1 MQAGTIAL
9 ILNIVFVVILILGF
23 LLGMWRGVKKAS
35 INLVFS
41 LVGVIVAFFCCGA
54 ITGAVMNISVTVN
67 GEPSTIGGFLASLF
81 NGNADIQHLIEAN
94 PNIEKLIA
102 NLPYAIC
109 NVIVFIVFALAV
121 EFVMYILYKIF
132 SAIFVKKKDKE
143 GNKLPKRRIAGGV
156 VGVIKTAAVGLLM
169 MMPLVSLI
177 GTASDLT
184 NTSNDI
190 YAEQVEQNNSANGLL
205 GGVMPN
211 EALQVI
217 DGLNTSA
224 FGVIGN
230 MFGLDNVMFDYLS
243 SFKLDDETV
252 YIRQEIANYNDV
264 YSTAM
269 QLKLIFEGKTDKKFT
284 NINFDKLDLTIN
296 NLLTSPVYSK
306 VVSGVLDSLI
316 VNYDE
321 YSFINAENLGDFYPI
336 FQNVSSAVATYA
348 EGAGEYLA
356 HDLRNIYGAYKELAK
371 SGALD
376 KAIGGKNVEEIL
388 STISSEYPE
397 SLSKGIYN
405 LLTTNIVKDST
416 ASVVDLLVSKII
428 DEADKV
434 SVNGRELTDEDFKEL
449 SNSITNVVKNY
460 SEIAKNVDLISLMD
474 DPLALLSEES
484 DIEIVKTF
492 SSLGSLIDDVRGIKI
507 FQTSDGKSVMDK
519 LLTGNGFELPT
530 EEVVDKEGNSV
541 SITNYTELMNFIS
554 PSLQSLKDIKVYNLL
569 KAETVQTSDILIT
582 FANAAKTDNDILS
595 DIILPLYQVEPT
607 KTLLISELLNTLDK
621 SIINFEKLETYDDW
635 KSDLGYISEFL
646 VTLNKGSVNG
656 KTYLQVM
663 FEKSANTLLTNL
675 GEDITVTD
683 IMKPM
688 LYAKS
693 TNGLMQDLFNSFEE
707 VFNSLVFGE
716 GSSSSLKFDFTKV
729 TLVEGDKEDQNA
741 EICKVFETF
750 VNFLSDYENG
760 AKNIEDLDKIKL
772 GKFLDAMKE
781 NAYRETLSDGVK
793 TKTGL
798 FKVGFV
804 NLIEKVKESYK
815 ELATITDYAH
825 TDFTQL
831 FTELANAS
839 QGA

>member
-109 NVIVFIVFALAV
+109 NVIVFIAFALAV

-321 YSFINAENLGDFYPI
+321 YSFINTENLGDFYPI

-397 SLSKGIYN
+397 NLSKGIYN

-449 SNSITNVVKNY
+449 SNSITNVIKNY

-474 DPLALLSEES
+474 NPLALLSEES

-607 KTLLISELLNTLDK
+607 KALFISELLNTLDK

-635 KSDLGYISEFL
+635 KSDLGYISELL

>member
-156 VGVIKTAAVGLLM
+156 VGVIKTAAVGLIM

-177 GTASDLT
+177 GTVSDLT

-449 SNSITNVVKNY
+449 SNSITNVIKNY

-474 DPLALLSEES
+474 NPLALLSEES

-750 VNFLSDYENG
+750 VSFLSDYENG

>member
-54 ITGAVMNISVTVN
+54 ITGTVMNISVTVN

-169 MMPLVSLI
+169 MMPFVSLI

-190 YAEQVEQNNSANGLL
+190 YAEEVEQNNSANGLL

-474 DPLALLSEES
+474 NPLALLSEES

-530 EEVVDKEGNSV
+530 EEVVDKDGNPV

-554 PSLQSLKDIKVYNLL
+554 HSLQSLKDIKVYNLL

-635 KSDLGYISEFL
+635 KSDLGYISDLL
-646 VTLNKGSVNG
+646 VTLNKGSVDG

-663 FEKSANTLLTNL
+663 FEKSTNTLLTNL

-693 TNGLMQDLFNSFEE
+693 TNGLMQDLFNSFED

-716 GSSSSLKFDFTKV
+716 GSSSSIKFDFTKV

-781 NAYRETLSDGVK
+781 NAYRENLSDGVK